1 VSSAPTV
8 IPERGSVLA
17 LDHSR
22 AATGVA
28 LGSFEL
34 GNARALDVLRQADE
48 HARVEALARLVVE
61 WAPTVL
67 VLGLPLARDGG
78 EQAQSRRVRRF
89 AQRLAQR
96 FGLPV
101 VLHDERWST
110 AAAEA
115 ALREEGGSNRDL
127 VRNGDAA
134 AAREIL
140 QGFLDARLCCRSDDP
155 AATRTG
161 P

>member
-1 VSSAPTV
+1 MVSTPTAS
-8 IPERGSVLA
+8 PERGSVLG

-34 GNARALDVLRQADE
+34 GNARALDVLRHPDE
-48 HARVEALARLVVE
+48 AVRIEALARLVDE
-61 WAPTVL
+61 WAPALL
-67 VLGLPLARDGG
+67 VLGLPLATDGG

-89 AQRLAQR
+89 ARRLELR
-96 FGLPV
+96 FGLAV
-101 VLHDERWST
+101 ILHDERWST
-110 AAAEA
+110 VAAEA
-115 ALREEGGSNRDL
+115 SLRAQGASNREL
-127 VRNGDAA
+127 ERHGDAA

-140 QGFLDARLCCRSDDP
+140 QGFLDARLRCRGDDP
-155 AATRTG
+155 AASRTG

>member
-1 VSSAPTV
+1 M
-8 IPERGSVLA
+8 LA

-34 GNARALDVLRQADE
+34 GNARPLDVLRHPDE
-48 HARVEALARLVVE
+48 TTRVEALARLVAE
-61 WAPTVL
+61 WAPTLL

-78 EQAQSRRVRRF
+78 EQPQSRRVRRF
-89 AQRLAQR
+89 AQRLEQR

-110 AAAEA
+110 VAAEA
-115 ALREEGGSNRDL
+115 TLRDHGASTRDL
-127 VRNGDAA
+127 ARNGDAA

-140 QGFLDARLCCRSDDP
+140 QGFLDARLRCRGDDP